1 MKTLLVSDVISDFK
15 MLPPQSIPDHSIL
28 SSKFVTSF
36 YYVEKN
42 FENTS
47 TFQAS
52 NNDMQHKSLKPRK
65 KNLSKINEGYMTNE
79 ETTELVQQAITR
91 LEQKVESKKEIDL
104 KWAEVKNILL
114 TELKKLPDIPF
125 STQNKQNRKFKKS
138 KSFWNN
144 ELETLWFN
152 SCK

>member
-1 MKTLLVSDVISDFK
+1 MKTILVSDVISDFK

-42 FENTS
+42 FEDTS
-47 TFQAS
+47 TFQTS
-52 NNDMQHKSLKPRK
+52 NNDMQHKIPNSHK
-65 KNLSKINEGYMTNE
+65 KNLGKINEGYMMSE
-79 ETTELVQQAITR
+79 ETTELVHQAITR
-91 LEQKVESKKEIDL
+91 LEQKVDSKKEIDL

-125 STQNKQNRKFKKS
+125 STQNK
-138 KSFWNN
+138 
-144 ELETLWFN
+144 
-152 SCK
+152 